1 MLYKIRNWIFKH
13 FKDNFTAYFTMC
25 ILLVVGIVV
34 GAITIKVL
42 NVEEKNQI
50 LSFFNSFFKLLNK
63 EDMNSS
69 LLLKESLIGNM
80 KTILIIW
87 LTGVVI
93 IGIPVIP
100 IIVLLRGFAMGFTVG
115 FLVNEFGL
123 KGFLFSIFALLPQ
136 NIFIVPGIISISSIG
151 ISYSLNRVKGRKN
164 RVLYKYSL
172 TSFLN
177 YSSIIFLFC
186 ILIVVGS
193 LVEAYISP
201 LFMKFIVDYVN

>member
-1 MLYKIRNWIFKH
+1 
-13 FKDNFTAYFTMC
+13 
-25 ILLVVGIVV
+25 
-34 GAITIKVL
+34 
-42 NVEEKNQI
+42 
-50 LSFFNSFFKLLNK
+50 
-63 EDMNSS
+63 
-69 LLLKESLIGNM
+69 
-80 KTILIIW
+80 
-87 LTGVVI
+87 
-93 IGIPVIP
+93 
-100 IIVLLRGFAMGFTVG
+100 MGFTVG

>member
-1 MLYKIRNWIFKH
+1 
-13 FKDNFTAYFTMC
+13 MC